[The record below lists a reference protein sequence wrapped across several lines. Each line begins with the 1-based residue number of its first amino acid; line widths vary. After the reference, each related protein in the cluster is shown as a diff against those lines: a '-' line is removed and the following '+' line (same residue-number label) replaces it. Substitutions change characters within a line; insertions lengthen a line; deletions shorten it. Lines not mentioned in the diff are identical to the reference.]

1 MTEGVDAPV
10 VADRCAIFPL
20 IDDDRMLTVF
30 ITCNSYD
37 INTYHNIWQ

>member
-1 MTEGVDAPV
+1 MRLSLLTGG
-10 VADRCAIFPL
+10 AIFPL

-37 INTYHNIWQ
+37 INTYVS